1 MDDRE
6 KKLFQQLGDE
16 MPGVRQ
22 NGLEAWLEHLKRSG
36 RTVRDVIA
44 DIETAMSPA
53 KAEEL
58 QKKLA
63 EYIDANKAAA
73 KRDATQRAEIKALKA
88 ALWIKVNWKISSA
101 VAAAL
106 LVVVTGSCAYQ
117 RYWSRTYAVNAGL
130 RAAVAEATWGEG
142 WGEPFAA
149 RIGGEPYWVMYRG
162 DIDATSYS
170 DRDSHPVEMRCVHL
184 YAAPASPNFGEYL
197 KPSPRNFLGWVT
209 WPELAV
215 KCRLSPNQQADSDR

>member
-1 MDDRE
+1 
-6 KKLFQQLGDE
+6 

-22 NGLEAWLEHLKRSG
+22 NALEAWLEHLKKAG
-36 RTVRDVIA
+36 RTVRDVVA
-44 DIETAMSPA
+44 DFDNAMPPA

-58 QKKLA
+58 EKKLA
-63 EYIDANKAAA
+63 EYLKANEAAK

-88 ALWIKVNWKISSA
+88 AVWVKVNWKITGS

-106 LVVVTGSCAYQ
+106 LVAVTGYWAYE
-117 RYWSRTYAVNAGL
+117 RYWSRSDAVNLGL

-149 RIGGEPYWVMYRG
+149 RIGGEPYWLMFRG
-162 DIDATSYS
+162 DIDGSSYS
-170 DRDSHPVEMRCVHL
+170 SRDSKPVEMRCLHL
-184 YAAPASPNFGEYL
+184 YAAPADPTFGEYL
-197 KPSPRNFLGWVT
+197 KPSPRFLGWVR

-215 KCRLSPNQQADSDR
+215 RCWPSPDQRVDNSQ